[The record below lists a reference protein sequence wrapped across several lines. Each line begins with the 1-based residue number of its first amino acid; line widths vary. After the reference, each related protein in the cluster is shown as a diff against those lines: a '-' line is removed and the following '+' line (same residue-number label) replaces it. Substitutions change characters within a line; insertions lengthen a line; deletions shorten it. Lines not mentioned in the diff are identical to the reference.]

1 MEDLF
6 KTAAPVDRA
15 QPGPATASRVG
26 AALRLVDV
34 SKRYGV
40 VQALA
45 PVTLELMPGEVHA
58 LVGENGSGK
67 STLVGAV
74 SGTVA
79 PDTGTVQVGGTTCRQ
94 HTPWESQRNGTL
106 TVFQDGSV
114 IPELSVA
121 QNLFLGTPPASRPPH
136 RDIDGWAAERLGACG
151 LARMAPGLL
160 AGTLS
165 AADRQLLE
173 VARAVLARPTV
184 LLLDE
189 ATSALDAAGVDIAL
203 GLVREA
209 AGDGCAVLLV
219 THRLSE
225 VFRVADRISVLR
237 DGEYRGTYDSGSVDQ
252 AALVELMAGR
262 SVDTEFPAR
271 TGQAGRV
278 VLDARGL
285 TGDGYGPIDLQ
296 LRRGEIVGLAGA
308 DGNGQLRLLE
318 GLAAVDAPGGELVV
332 EGRPVTTFGGAWAAG
347 VAYLSSD
354 RRHASLHQ
362 TLPIRENLVLGV
374 LGKISRGGIITRR
387 REDRQVQESVERY
400 GVRLGSP
407 EDPMTSLSGGNQQ
420 KVALGKVLETE
431 PRVLLCDE
439 PTQGVDVR
447 SRLEIYRMLRR
458 SADDGLAVAVVS
470 SDAAELAGLCDRV
483 VVLSRGRTVAEF
495 HGEQAS
501 ETQIVRAFTGHETGP
516 GHAVAA
522 GSDQSA
528 PSPLRARL
536 REAVSRHRDAT
547 RLGLLTVVLV
557 LLGAYVQSQESTF
570 LTTAGLYNVLLLAAP
585 LAAIAAAQFVVM
597 FIGGIDISVG
607 GTMSVTVCLLSF
619 WVQSASTAAALPLA
633 LAIGAGVGTLIGVA
647 NSTLIERLHISPVI
661 ATIATLGLLQGIGL
675 ALRPTPGGVI
685 EPRLTELMTKQ
696 VWIFPLPFLTL
707 CVLLLVADSVLRST
721 GVGLRLRAVG
731 LDAQFAHRLGVD
743 APRLRRLSYVVCA
756 ALAGIAGVI
765 LAGQVGVGDPTVGN
779 QYVLLAIAA
788 PIVGGASLLGGRGTF
803 FGCALGSVLLALGL
817 TLPTTLSLG
826 QGWNFIL
833 TGGLT
838 LLALAVYTQGVW
850 TTVSRRGRG
859 LVRWLSM
866 SGARIPTDGQVHR

>member
-1 MEDLF
+1 MSNTTVPVDSAHPDPA
-6 KTAAPVDRA
+6 AAPA
-15 QPGPATASRVG
+15 AGPALRV
-26 AALRLVDV
+26 VDV
-34 SKRYGV
+34 TKRYGAV
-40 VQALA
+40 KALA
-45 PVTLELMPGEVHA
+45 EVTLELVPGEVHA

-67 STLVGAV
+67 STLVGVV

-79 PDTGTVQVGGTTCRQ
+79 PDSGTVQVGGATCRQ

-114 IPELSVA
+114 IPDLSVA
-121 QNLFLGTPPASRPPH
+121 QNLFLGTPPARRPPY
-136 RDIDGWAAERLGACG
+136 REVNGWAVERLLACG
-151 LARMAPGLL
+151 LARMAPELP
-160 AGTLS
+160 AGALS
-165 AADRQLLE
+165 PADRQLLE
-173 VARAVLARPTV
+173 VARAVMARPAV

-189 ATSALDAAGVDIAL
+189 ATSALDATGVDVAL
-203 GLVREA
+203 GLVQDA
-209 AGDGCAVLLV
+209 AADGCAVLLV

-237 DGEYRGTYDSGSVDQ
+237 DGEYRGTYDAESVDQ

-262 SVDTEFPAR
+262 SVDIEFPAR
-271 TGQAGRV
+271 TGKAGEV
-278 VLDARGL
+278 ILEARAL

-296 LRRGEIVGLAGA
+296 LRRGEILGLAGA

-318 GLAAVDAPGGELVV
+318 GLAAIDAPGGDLTVD
-332 EGRPVTTFGGAWAAG
+332 GLRVTTFGRAWAAG

-354 RRHASLHQ
+354 RRHSSLHQ
-362 TLPIRENLVLGV
+362 SLPIRENLVLGV
-374 LGKISRGGIITRR
+374 LGKLSHGGIVTRR
-387 REDRQVQESVERY
+387 REDRQVEESIERY

-407 EDPMTSLSGGNQQ
+407 EEPMTSLSGGNQQ
-420 KVALGKVLETE
+420 KVALGKVLETG

-439 PTQGVDVR
+439 PTQGVDVH
-447 SRLEIYRMLRR
+447 SRLDIYRMLRR
-458 SADDGLAVAVVS
+458 GADQGLAVAVVS

-495 HGEQAS
+495 DGEHAS
-501 ETQIVRAFTGHETGP
+501 ETQIVRAFTSSETEP
-516 GHAVAA
+516 GNAVAA
-522 GSDQSA
+522 GPELSE
-528 PSPLRARL
+528 PSPLKARL
-536 REAVSRHRDAT
+536 HETVVRHPDLT
-547 RLGLLTVVLV
+547 RLGLLAAVLV

-619 WVQSASTAAALPLA
+619 WVQSTSPSVALPLA
-633 LAIGAGVGTLIGVA
+633 LAVGIGVGTLIGVGNA
-647 NSTLIERLHISPVI
+647 ALIERLHVSPVI

-685 EPRLTELMTKQ
+685 DPGLTELLTRE
-696 VWIFPLPFLTL
+696 VWIFPLPLVAL
-707 CVLLLVADSVLRST
+707 CVLLLVADAVLRST
-721 GVGLRLRAVG
+721 GTGLSLRAVG
-731 LDAQFAHRLGVD
+731 LDAQFAYRLGVD
-743 APRLRRLSYVVCA
+743 APRLRRLSYVLCA
-756 ALAGIAGVI
+756 ALAGVAGVV

-803 FGCALGSVLLALGL
+803 VGCLLGSVLLALGL

-838 LLALAVYTQGVW
+838 LLALAIYTQGLW
-850 TTVSRRGRG
+850 ANVSRRVRVVSRRLLPAGAPVRG
-859 LVRWLSM
+859 
-866 SGARIPTDGQVHR
+866 